1 MVKTW
6 NFQKTFQNRNMLKVK
21 NVGCPSIY
29 CFWAIKIFVS
39 SGQKCPPHSLIGL
52 FILSLL
58 LLLLLL
64 LLLFSL
70 LLLFVIIIN
79 LLSVDQKYRMQ
90 HQSIYVK
97 SCKIVKV
104 NLVKISCKIN
114 TN

>member
-1 MVKTW
+1 MVETW
-6 NFQKTFQNRNMLKVK
+6 NFQKAFQNRNMLKVK

-29 CFWAIKIFVS
+29 CFWAIKIFLS
-39 SGQKCPPHSLIGL
+39 SGQKCLPHSLIGL

-64 LLLFSL
+64 LLFSL
-70 LLLFVIIIN
+70 LSLFVIIIN

>member
-1 MVKTW
+1 MVETW

-29 CFWAIKIFVS
+29 CFWAIKHFLS

-64 LLLFSL
+64 LF
-70 LLLFVIIIN
+70 IIIVN
-79 LLSVDQKYRMQ
+79 LFSVDQKYRMQ

-97 SCKIVKV
+97 SCKIVK
-104 NLVKISCKIN
+104 
-114 TN
+114 